1 MLFLASW
8 RDRPKCKDV
17 AQQRSLARN
26 DDDPGCSP
34 PSWRPGPAPSRRGRA
49 CQEPARA
56 AHVARRGEPPQRS
69 PCGGRAPYT
78 ALQWALRKSGV
89 ATSWPEKERFGAV
102 MELVEEAIFV
112 PLAGEER
119 IGGGFVVG

>member
-1 MLFLASW
+1 MCI
-8 RDRPKCKDV
+8 RDRPP
-17 AQQRSLARN
+17 QQS
-26 DDDPGCSP
+26 S
-34 PSWRPGPAPSRRGRA
+34 
-49 CQEPARA
+49 
-56 AHVARRGEPPQRS
+56 
-69 PCGGRAPYT
+69 CGGRAPYT